1 MTGQYYYKSTTEREF
16 DCIKDDEKLIETL
29 ADRGYTVYSITQKPN
44 QLIPYHEHPSEE
56 MVIVL
61 SGKIR
66 YIVEEEIVD
75 LEEGDIIRVRPHSVH
90 SMIGRTEEEN
100 SNLLLVFI

>member
-1 MTGQYYYKSTTEREF
+1 
-16 DCIKDDEKLIETL
+16 
-29 ADRGYTVYSITQKPN
+29 
-44 QLIPYHEHPSEE
+44 